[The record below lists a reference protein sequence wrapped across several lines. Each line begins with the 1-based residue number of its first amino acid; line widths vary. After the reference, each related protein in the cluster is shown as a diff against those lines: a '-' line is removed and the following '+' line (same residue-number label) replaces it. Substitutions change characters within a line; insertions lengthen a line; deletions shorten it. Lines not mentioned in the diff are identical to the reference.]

1 MKLKKQAMLEALKKT
16 FGVVTQAA
24 ELAGIERTTHYK
36 WLESD
41 PEYKQAFEQMPDIAL
56 DFVESQAYKGIED
69 GDKSLI
75 IFYLKTKGRKRGY
88 VERSENINRNID
100 ESFDISKLNDEQLQ
114 QYIEY
119 TEKLFKGDSGKEEK
133 EG

>member
-1 MKLKKQAMLEALKKT
+1 
-16 FGVVTQAA
+16 
-24 ELAGIERTTHYK
+24 
-36 WLESD
+36 
-41 PEYKQAFEQMPDIAL
+41 MPDIAL